1 MNAVWRV
8 LLPGAGAVLVL
19 TVGAVLLCPG
29 GQCAVPALDASGMAA
44 AHAERSAWLDAM
56 ARGITWAGSLVVL
69 LPVVL
74 LLAWREAKRCGWR
87 QASFLPL
94 ALLSATAMAHLA
106 KYLVLRPRPE
116 LFPPLTAM
124 PVDASYP
131 SAHAMQITA
140 VVLALL
146 LRPGAQPRAW
156 AWPAGLALVAA
167 VACSRIHLQVH
178 FPSDVLVGILAAAL
192 LILALRE
199 LPPWRRETS

>member
-8 LLPGAGAVLVL
+8 LLPGAGALLVL
-19 TVGAVLLCPG
+19 SAGTVLLCPG
-29 GQCAVPALDASGMAA
+29 GQCGVPAPDASGLAA
-44 AHAERSAWLDAM
+44 AHAMRSAWLDAM

-74 LLAWREAKRCGWR
+74 LFAWREAKRCGWR

-116 LFPPLTAM
+116 LFPPLAAM

-131 SAHAMQITA
+131 SAHAMQATA
-140 VVLALL
+140 LVLAYL
-146 LRPGAQPRAW
+146 LRPGARPASGAW
-156 AWPAGLALVAA
+156 LAGGALVAL
-167 VACSRIHLQVH
+167 VAWSRIHLQVH
-178 FPSDVLVGILAAAL
+178 FPSDVLVGIVVAAL
-192 LILALRE
+192 LVLALRG
-199 LPPWRRETS
+199 LPCWRGATS